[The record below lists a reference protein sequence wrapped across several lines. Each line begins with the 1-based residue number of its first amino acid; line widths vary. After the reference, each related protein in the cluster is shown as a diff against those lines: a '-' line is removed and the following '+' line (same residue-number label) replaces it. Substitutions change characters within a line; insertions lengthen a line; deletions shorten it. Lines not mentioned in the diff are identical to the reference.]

1 MLKRRTA
8 TAVAISAISAA
19 SIFGWGG
26 AANAAPQVNQVSAS
40 DEVGLTHGELYQ
52 ALADSPLE
60 KKDEYLN
67 GEAVTTFTAENGV
80 SITLPKPSSGKGL
93 QPGGGKSPG
102 GGHSVKPYLSGKIN
116 KKGEP
121 VIYLSQKDQRRIV
134 KYGKITAAGL
144 SAAFGPGGRAAK
156 FVAAALAA
164 SIADYFSS
172 NGTCKG
178 NKTLRI
184 TGTPGGDAIKEVKC
198 V

>member
-80 SITLPKPSSGKGL
+80 SISLPKPSDKGGINSG
-93 QPGGGKSPG
+93 S
-102 GGHSVKPYLSGKIN
+102 GHSPSGRPVVNPKLKGKFN
-116 KKGEP
+116 DKGEP
-121 VIYLSQKDQRRIV
+121 VIYLSQKDQKRVV
-134 KYGKITAAGL
+134 KAGKLAITGL
-144 SAAFGPGGRAAK
+144 AAAFGPAGKAGKA
-156 FVAAALAA
+156 VAAMLGAA
-164 SIADYFSS
+164 VSDYLSS
-172 NGTCKG
+172 HGTCKG
-178 NKTLRI
+178 GKSLRV
-184 TGTPGGDAIKEVKC
+184 TGTAALDGIREVKC